1 MPFVNPLA
9 KPFLNARR
17 RYLQEAEQAKEE
29 KNFEKQIQLER
40 LADDAWKKVYGTDG
54 LINQHNKEQGIVW
67 QGNTPT
73 PPRAGGRR
81 RTHRTRRVKRKGTK
95 AKKSRKSRR

>member
-29 KNFEKQIQLER
+29 TDVLN
-40 LADDAWKKVYGTDG
+40 DDT
-54 LINQHNKEQGIVW
+54 E
-67 QGNTPT
+67 
-73 PPRAGGRR
+73 
-81 RTHRTRRVKRKGTK
+81 
-95 AKKSRKSRR
+95 